1 MQSVD
6 HIRERSSLEE
16 PEATVI
22 TMALLARLELGFEFG
37 FGKEKL
43 VRIR

>member
-1 MQSVD
+1 VD
-6 HIRERSSLEE
+6 HIRERSSQED
-16 PEATVI
+16 PQAAVI
-22 TMALLARLELGFEFG
+22 TMALLARHGLGFEFEFG